1 VNWASGFN
9 RDVGVLINR
18 DVGVAPTVGA
28 TPTSRSEPATP
39 TSRLKTQLNPHAKNL
54 RKGRYSSANQV
65 YLITTVTQ
73 HREPIFNDFNAAR
86 AMVRLLMNEQL
97 LGRADTLAFVI
108 MPDHLHWLMTLTGQ
122 IGLSQVMQSL
132 KTLSAKKI
140 GHPVWQA
147 GFHDHA
153 LRQEEDLLAT
163 ARYIVTN
170 PLRAGLVQHIGDYP
184 HWDAIW
190 L

>member
-1 VNWASGFN
+1 VSWASAF
-9 RDVGVLINR
+9 NR

-28 TPTSRSEPATP
+28 TPTSR
-39 TSRLKTQLNPHAKNL
+39 LKTKPNPHAKNL

-73 HREPIFNDFNAAR
+73 YREPIFNDFYAAR
-86 AMVRLLMNEQL
+86 TMVQLLMNEQL

-108 MPDHLHWLMTLTGQ
+108 MPDHLHWLMTLSGQ
-122 IGLSQVMQSL
+122 VGLSQVMQSL

-140 GHPVWQA
+140 GQPVWQA
-147 GFHDHA
+147 SFHDHA
-153 LRQEEDLLAT
+153 LRREDDLPAT
-163 ARYIVTN
+163 ARYIVAN

>member
-1 VNWASGFN
+1 MSWASGFN
-9 RDVGVLINR
+9 RDVGVTVFIR

-28 TPTSRSEPATP
+28 TPTSRI
-39 TSRLKTQLNPHAKNL
+39 KTKPNPHAKNL

-73 HREPIFNDFNAAR
+73 HREPIFNDFTAAR
-86 AMVRLLMNEQL
+86 AMVQLLMNEQL

-108 MPDHLHWLMTLTGQ
+108 MPDHLHWLMTLSGQ
-122 IGLSQVMQSL
+122 VGLSQVMQSL

-140 GHPVWQA
+140 GQPVWQA
-147 GFHDHA
+147 SFHDHA
-153 LRQEEDLLAT
+153 LRQEEDLATT
-163 ARYIVTN
+163 ARYIVAN